1 MSESPA
7 AASPNADE
15 LQEDVPVTDAPEADI
30 ADNISDDGSEL
41 SEVNEDEF
49 ADFDVNAINI
59 EEADID
65 RDALKE
71 VKVRRKERKPG
82 EEPRKKKKE
91 GRKEKQQRS
100 KTKRRRG
107 EDDDEVSADGADADA
122 PRGRRRKDAADGG
135 EKKQRK
141 VREETPED
149 QLDAQERSRRQIE
162 RSIAEAI
169 KRPTGRKRRQ
179 AGDDLAGL
187 MDEEIS
193 SLRTAMNAACDLDN
207 KGRLEI
213 PPKPAVNKL
222 LLLPKVMAILNRNG
236 RDAETA
242 ITDPENNLL
251 ESVRYFLEPLQD
263 GSLPAYNIQRELFGA
278 LVRLPIGKE
287 TLIAS
292 GIGRIILFYT
302 KCRRVEATIKRISE
316 RLLAEWTRPILRRTD
331 DYRKRSLI
339 EVEYD
344 PTQTATASSGRA
356 SQDPRAIAMAKAKAV
371 RAKALE
377 RSNPGNRARLERPEQ
392 VTYNVVPKSN
402 LAHMPRKR

>member
-1 MSESPA
+1 M
-7 AASPNADE
+7 
-15 LQEDVPVTDAPEADI
+15 VDAPDADI
-30 ADNISDDGSEL
+30 ADDLSDDGSEL

-65 RDALKE
+65 QDALKE

-91 GRKEKQQRS
+91 GRKEKQQKS

-107 EDDDEVSADGADADA
+107 EEDDEVSADGGDTDA
-122 PRGRRRKDAADGG
+122 PRGRRRKGAAEAG
-135 EKKQRK
+135 EKKQRR

-149 QLDAQERSRRQIE
+149 QLDEQERTRRQVE
-162 RSIAEAI
+162 RRVAEVV
-169 KRPTGRKRRQ
+169 KRPAVRRRRA

-187 MDEEIS
+187 MDDEIS
-193 SLRTAMNAACDLDN
+193 HLREEMNKACELDGESRA
-207 KGRLEI
+207 KV
-213 PPKPAVNKL
+213 PPQPAVLKL
-222 LLLPKVMAILNRNG
+222 MLLPKVMAILNRNG
-236 RDAETA
+236 RDAESA
-242 ITDPENNLL
+242 IVDPENNLL
-251 ESVRYFLEPLQD
+251 ESVRFFLEPLQD
-263 GSLPAYNIQRELFGA
+263 GSLPAYNIQRQLFGA

-302 KCRRVEATIKRISE
+302 KCKRVEATIKRIAE
-316 RLLAEWTRPILRRTD
+316 RLLAEWTRPILRRSD
-331 DYRKRSLI
+331 DYRKRSLL

-344 PTQTATASSGRA
+344 PSQAAAAAAARAT
-356 SQDPRAIAMAKAKAV
+356 QDPRAIAMAKAKAA

-377 RSNPGNRARLERPEQ
+377 RTNPGNRARLERPEQ
-392 VTYNVVPKSN
+392 VTYTVVPKSN
-402 LAHMPRKR
+402 LAHLPRKR